1 MVLFRCRFGRG
12 CEHMAEGLNAQAA
25 PLMQVMLQAKRTLPP
40 FRMGYHHDH
49 DGLRERQDS
58 LCDREFLTRAER
70 QDLQPLEVRR
80 LLWEGATLVQRK
92 HPLGDALQG
101 AAQLEADMEPDRI
114 RALLPD
120 VAWPLLC
127 LGRGSGGAIQAS
139 AVQLAEDLLDLGY
152 RHVFCL
158 A

>member
-1 MVLFRCRFGRG
+1 M
-12 CEHMAEGLNAQAA
+12 NAQAV
-25 PLMQVMLQAKRTLPP
+25 PRMQVMLNAKRSLSP
-40 FRMGYHHDH
+40 FRMDYHHDH
-49 DGLRERQDS
+49 DGLRDRQDS
-58 LCDREFLTRAER
+58 LCDREYRTRAER

-80 LLWEGATLVQRK
+80 LLWEGATLVQRR

-101 AAQLEADMEPDRI
+101 AVQLEAEMEPDRI

-120 VAWPLLC
+120 LAWPLLC
-127 LGRGSGGAIQAS
+127 IGRGSGGAIQAS
-139 AVQLAEDLLDLGY
+139 AVQLEEDLLDLGY

>member
-1 MVLFRCRFGRG
+1 
-12 CEHMAEGLNAQAA
+12 
-25 PLMQVMLQAKRTLPP
+25 MQVMLNTKWTLSQFP
-40 FRMGYHHDH
+40 MGYHHDH
-49 DGLRERQDS
+49 DGLQAHQES

-70 QDLQPLEVRR
+70 HDLQPLEVRR
-80 LLWEGATLVQRK
+80 LIWEGATLVQRK

-101 AAQLEADMEPDRI
+101 AVQLEPDMEPDRI

-120 VAWPLLC
+120 LARPLLC
-127 LGRGSGGAIQAS
+127 LGRGSGGAIRAS

>member
-1 MVLFRCRFGRG
+1 
-12 CEHMAEGLNAQAA
+12 MAEGLNAQAA
-25 PLMQVMLQAKRTLPP
+25 PLMPVMLNAKRTLPP

-49 DGLRERQDS
+49 DGFRERQDS
-58 LCDREFLTRAER
+58 LCDREYLTRAKR

-101 AAQLEADMEPDRI
+101 AVQLEGDMEPDRI

-120 VAWPLLC
+120 LACPLLC

-139 AVQLAEDLLDLGY
+139 AVQLADDLLDLGY

>member
-1 MVLFRCRFGRG
+1 
-12 CEHMAEGLNAQAA
+12 
-25 PLMQVMLQAKRTLPP
+25 
-40 FRMGYHHDH
+40 MGYHHDH
-49 DGLRERQDS
+49 DGLRDRQDS

-70 QDLQPLEVRR
+70 QELQPLEVRR
-80 LLWEGATLVQRK
+80 LLWEGATLVQRQ
-92 HPLGDALQG
+92 HPLGDTLQG
-101 AAQLEADMEPDRI
+101 SVQLEPEMDSDRI

-120 VAWPLLC
+120 LAHPLLC
-127 LGRGSGGAIQAS
+127 VGRGRGGAIHAS

>member
-1 MVLFRCRFGRG
+1 MVRLCRRCCRG
-12 CEHMAEGLNAQAA
+12 CEHKAEGLYTQAR
-25 PLMQVMLQAKRTLPP
+25 PKILPP

-49 DGLRERQDS
+49 DGLRDRQDS

-92 HPLGDALQG
+92 HPLGEALQG
-101 AAQLEADMEPDRI
+101 AVQLEAEMEPDRI

-120 VAWPLLC
+120 LAWPLIC
-127 LGRGSGGAIQAS
+127 IGRGSGGPIQAS
-139 AVQLAEDLLDLGY
+139 AVQLAEELLDLGY

>member
-1 MVLFRCRFGRG
+1 
-12 CEHMAEGLNAQAA
+12 
-25 PLMQVMLQAKRTLPP
+25 
-40 FRMGYHHDH
+40 MGYHHDH
-49 DGLRERQDS
+49 DGLRDRQDS

-70 QDLQPLEVRR
+70 QELQPLEVRR

-92 HPLGDALQG
+92 HPLGDSLQG
-101 AAQLEADMEPDRI
+101 AVQLEAEMEGDRI

-120 VAWPLLC
+120 LAYPLLC
-127 LGRGSGGAIQAS
+127 IGRGSGGAIQSS

>member
-1 MVLFRCRFGRG
+1 MVRLCRHFGRG
-12 CEHMAEGLNAQAA
+12 CEHMAEDLNAQAG
-25 PLMQVMLQAKRTLPP
+25 PGMPVMLKAKRTLHSLC
-40 FRMGYHHDH
+40 MGYHHDH
-49 DGLRERQDS
+49 DGFRDHQDS
-58 LCDREFLTRAER
+58 LCDREFLTRARR

-101 AAQLEADMEPDRI
+101 AVQLEAAMDPDRI

-120 VAWPLLC
+120 LAWPLLC
-127 LGRGSGGAIQAS
+127 VGRGSGGAIQAS
-139 AVQLAEDLLDLGY
+139 AVQLAEELLDLGY

>member
-1 MVLFRCRFGRG
+1 
-12 CEHMAEGLNAQAA
+12 
-25 PLMQVMLQAKRTLPP
+25 
-40 FRMGYHHDH
+40 MGYHHDH
-49 DGLRERQDS
+49 DGRDRQDS

-70 QDLQPLEVRR
+70 QELQPLEVRR

-92 HPLGDALQG
+92 HPLGDSLQG
-101 AAQLEADMEPDRI
+101 AVQLEAEMEGDRI
-114 RALLPD
+114 RALLSD
-120 VAWPLLC
+120 LAYPLLC
-127 LGRGSGGAIQAS
+127 IGRGSGGAIQAS

>member
-1 MVLFRCRFGRG
+1 MVLLSCRSGRG
-12 CEHMAEGLNAQAA
+12 CEHTAEGMNAQAV
-25 PLMQVMLQAKRTLPP
+25 PRMQVMLNAKRTPPP

-49 DGLRERQDS
+49 DGLRDRQDS
-58 LCDREFLTRAER
+58 LCDREFITRAKR

-101 AAQLEADMEPDRI
+101 AVHLEADMEEDRI

-120 VAWPLLC
+120 LDWPLLC
-127 LGRGSGGAIQAS
+127 VGRGSGGAIQAS

>member
-1 MVLFRCRFGRG
+1 MVLLFCCSGRD
-12 CEHMAEGLNAQAA
+12 CAHMAEGLNAQVV
-25 PLMQVMLQAKRTLPP
+25 PLMQVMLNTKWTPP
-40 FRMGYHHDH
+40 EFPMGYHHDH
-49 DGLRERQDS
+49 DGFRERQDS
-58 LCDREFLTRAER
+58 LCDREFLTRAKR

-80 LLWEGATLVQRK
+80 LLLEGTTLVQRK

-101 AAQLEADMEPDRI
+101 AVQLEADMEPDRI

-120 VAWPLLC
+120 LAWPLLC
-127 LGRGSGGAIQAS
+127 LGRGSGGAMQAS

>member
-1 MVLFRCRFGRG
+1 
-12 CEHMAEGLNAQAA
+12 
-25 PLMQVMLQAKRTLPP
+25 
-40 FRMGYHHDH
+40 MGYHHDH
-49 DGLRERQDS
+49 DGLRDRQDS
-58 LCDREFLTRAER
+58 LCDREYLTRAKR

-101 AAQLEADMEPDRI
+101 AVQLEADMEPDRI

-127 LGRGSGGAIQAS
+127 LGRGSGGSMQAS

>member
-1 MVLFRCRFGRG
+1 
-12 CEHMAEGLNAQAA
+12 
-25 PLMQVMLQAKRTLPP
+25 MQVMLNAKRTLHP
-40 FRMGYHHDH
+40 FPMGYHHDH
-49 DGLRERQDS
+49 DGLRDLQDA
-58 LCDREFLTRAER
+58 LCDREHRTRAER

-101 AAQLEADMEPDRI
+101 AVQLEASMEADRI

-120 VAWPLLC
+120 LAWPLLC
-127 LGRGSGGAIQAS
+127 IGRGSGGAIQAS

>member
-1 MVLFRCRFGRG
+1 MR
-12 CEHMAEGLNAQAA
+12 
-25 PLMQVMLQAKRTLPP
+25 VMLNAKRTLHP
-40 FRMGYHHDH
+40 FPMGYHHDH
-49 DGLRERQDS
+49 DGLRDRQDS
-58 LCDREFLTRAER
+58 LCDREYHTRAER

-92 HPLGDALQG
+92 HPLGEALQG
-101 AAQLEADMEPDRI
+101 AVQLEAAMEPDRI

-120 VAWPLLC
+120 PAWPLLC
-127 LGRGSGGAIQAS
+127 LGRGSGGAIRPS
-139 AVQLAEDLLDLGY
+139 AVQLAEELLDLGY